1 MTETLPV
8 RLFAISQ
15 NTTNP
20 SFVVHQS
27 SPEQSALTVYNN
39 GSDFT
44 VVSQYLNTQ
53 LSHVENIASSNEV
66 AANVFFKGWIFKE
79 AVHPSNTTYV
89 LIGTENQTIDLT
101 VLYLS
106 IMFSYVTLLAIMIP
120 KKASDTLRTKIYA
133 VKREK

>member
-8 RLFAISQ
+8 RLFAIRQ

-20 SFVVHQS
+20 SFMVHQN

-106 IMFSYVTLLAIMIP
+106 IMFSYVTLLAIMVP